1 MFTDR
6 VNDPR
11 AFHEFLGTKL
21 SNEGETLTLD
31 DCLGLWDAENQ
42 SDAERVETVQALREA
57 LDDVEAGD
65 TGQPVPEVVDELRRK
80 YQLPARP

>member
-21 SNEGETLTLD
+21 SSEGDPLTLD

-42 SDAERVETVQALREA
+42 SDAERAETVQALREA
-57 LDDVEAGD
+57 LDDMRAGD
-65 TGQPVPEVVDELRRK
+65 SGRPAREVVDELRRNH
-80 YQLPARP
+80 QLPSRP